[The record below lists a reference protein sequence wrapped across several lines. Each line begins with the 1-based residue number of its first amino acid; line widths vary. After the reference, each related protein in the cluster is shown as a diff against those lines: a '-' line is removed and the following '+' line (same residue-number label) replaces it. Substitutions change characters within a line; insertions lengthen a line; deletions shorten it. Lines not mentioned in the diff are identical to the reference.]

1 MNPIR
6 EARTSTILLFPLLS
20 LGMLGLFL
28 VGYLGSIVQ
37 AIQDSTQG
45 LIHRALLL
53 NIPLTLMTVAGILI
67 WYEKLRL
74 QDIGIV
80 FGKLPLAMVFGVF
93 AWIIIQGTES
103 IVGVLIKGRTGIIPD
118 WQQNS
123 LANLGLL
130 IGHFF
135 GTALWEEIAF
145 RGFLLKQCFL
155 RLSGRTGNKALVT
168 ISSILVSQLVFML
181 FHIPWKL
188 MNFESYPMM
197 FGELAGVLLT
207 GIIYAILYLRTDNLF
222 LVVVFHAL
230 GNAPTPLMIPVLGTN
245 NILLLFMILIMAF
258 WPLIERW
265 GKGHLLKNQLEQMMF
280 DR

>member
-1 MNPIR
+1 MNPLR
-6 EARTSTILLFPLLS
+6 KARTGTILLFLLLS
-20 LGMLGLFL
+20 LGMIGLFM
-28 VGYLGSIVQ
+28 VGYQYGIVQ
-37 AIQDSTQG
+37 AIQDSTRG
-45 LIHRALLL
+45 LIHRTLLL
-53 NIPLTLMTVAGILI
+53 NIPLILVTVAGILL

-80 FGKLPLAMVFGVF
+80 FGKLPLAIVFGVS
-93 AWIIIQGTES
+93 AWTIIQGTES

-118 WQQNS
+118 WRQNS
-123 LANLGLL
+123 LAILGLL
-130 IGHFF
+130 IGHLF
-135 GTALWEEIAF
+135 GTALWEEITF

-188 MNFESYPMM
+188 MNFESYPKM
-197 FGELAGVLLT
+197 FGELAGILLT

-222 LVVVFHAL
+222 LVMIFHAL
-230 GNAPTPLMIPVLGTN
+230 GNASTPLTMPVIGTN

-258 WPLIERW
+258 WPLIGRW
-265 GKGHLLKNQLEQMMF
+265 DKGHLLKNQLEQMMF

>member
-168 ISSILVSQLVFML
+168 VSSILVSQLVFML